1 MAGNDGSKHS
11 DGENCDLTDVQKS
24 AVDQI
29 RELLDTLPPDRG
41 EVFQGYLKDL
51 TDGEEGGNQ
60 SGNDEDG
67 REDNE
72 PRHQSGN
79 ARRDSSGD

>member
-41 EVFQGYLKDL
+41 EVFQEYLKDL
-51 TDGEEGGNQ
+51 TDGEEGNHE
-60 SGNDEDG
+60 EDSKETG
-67 REDNE
+67 REDDKN
-72 PRHQSGN
+72 RDQSGN